1 MHGCKV
7 QRLPNNKHLYAHF
20 LQPLKHVGGREEFT
34 RAQDGLE
41 AQRQRHL
48 LRDAL

>member
-7 QRLPNNKHLYAHF
+7 QGLPDKKHLYAHF
-20 LQPLKHVGGREEFT
+20 LQPLQHVGGREEFVRT
-34 RAQDGLE
+34 QDGLE

-48 LRDAL
+48 LRGAL